1 MTKLREKIILTYKG
15 GRYIVRSLE
24 NRIAPPVGTAVTP
37 KTVEDLLLEAKV
49 SGSLTVKIV

>member
-1 MTKLREKIILTYKG
+1 MAKLKQKIILTYKD

-24 NRIAPPVGTAVTP
+24 NRMAPPVGTAVTP

-49 SGSLTVKIV
+49 HGCLTVKVI